1 MKSEKCI
8 KNSVPSYLCTG
19 CGTCEDVC
27 PKNCIEIKRING
39 ELRPVVEEEKCLGD
53 NCGRCLKVC
62 PGVGTNLREIAEERF
77 AEDGVKV
84 DSYIGRYVA
93 LHSGYSL
100 DNDIRY
106 HSASGGIVSQ
116 FIIFLLE
123 KKIID
128 GAVVTAFDEDRIS
141 PRSYIAR
148 TREEVLAARSSKYCP
163 VSLNKIGNEIIANE
177 GKYVIVGQPCHIQGF
192 RKRMAIDKKL
202 RERVL
207 GLFAVYCSSGRTYNS
222 QDYLFKHYKVEKKDI
237 SYFAYRDNGCLGDMI
252 IQRKDTNDGLSIP
265 FSHYYG
271 PMLRSFFIP
280 QRCLLCVDHYG
291 ELADV
296 SFGDIH
302 IPPYSDDNVGIS
314 SWITRSS
321 YWDQL
326 FHQAVDEGYLKM
338 DDLDAGTLN
347 RSQAVMLY
355 PKKQKAQA
363 LINLHKLF
371 GRKTVQYDSYLG
383 KPSLKHYFRVIFC
396 RFQQFIGKHRKL
408 WFIIEFI
415 NKKK

>member
-1 MKSEKCI
+1 MHSLFNI
-8 KNSVPSYLCTG
+8 RDTTTNNLCTG
-19 CGTCEDVC
+19 CGVCEDVC
-27 PKNCIEIKRING
+27 PKNCIAITRLNG
-39 ELRPVVEEEKCLGD
+39 ELRPIVDEEKCLGE

-62 PGVGTNLREIAEERF
+62 PGVGTNLKKLAEDRF
-77 AEDGVKV
+77 AEEGVKV
-84 DSYIGRYVA
+84 DSYIGRYIA

-128 GAVVTAFDEDRIS
+128 GAVVTAFAEDRIT

-148 TREEVLAARSSKYCP
+148 TKEEVLAARSSKYCP
-163 VSLNKIGNEIIANE
+163 VSLNKIGNEIVANE

-192 RKRMAIDKKL
+192 RKRMAIDKRL

-222 QDYLFKHYKVEKKDI
+222 QDYLFKHYKINKKDI

-252 IQRKDTNDGLSIP
+252 IQREDTSDRLNIP

-280 QRCLLCVDHYG
+280 DRCLMCVDHYG

-302 IPPYSDDNVGIS
+302 IPPYSEDKIGVS
-314 SWITRSS
+314 SWITRSHF
-321 YWDQL
+321 WEQL
-326 FHQAVDEGYLKM
+326 FHQAADEGFIKM
-338 DDLDAGTLN
+338 DDLDADTLN

-363 LINLHKLF
+363 LMNLYRIA
-371 GRKTVQYDSYLG
+371 GRKIVHYDKDLG
-383 KPSLKHYFRVIFC
+383 KPNLRHYIRIIIC
-396 RFQQFIGKHRKL
+396 KCQQFIGKRKKL
-408 WFIIEFI
+408 WFIIEII
-415 NKKK
+415 NKNK